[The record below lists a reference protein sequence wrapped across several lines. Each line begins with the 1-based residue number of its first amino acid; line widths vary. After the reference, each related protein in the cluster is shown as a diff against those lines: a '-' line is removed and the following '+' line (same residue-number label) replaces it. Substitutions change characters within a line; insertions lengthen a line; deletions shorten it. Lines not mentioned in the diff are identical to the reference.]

1 VHEQIVDEFV
11 GKLKGYVGEL
21 IVGDPVEPQTDIG
34 TLVDEKAAGRIMT
47 WIEEAV
53 QEGAELIQGGVQ
65 TGANVAPTIL
75 LQPNRASKVVCQE
88 VFGPIVS
95 VIPIKSFEEGIAEA
109 NNSDFGLQVGVFT
122 NNFQLIQQAIQQLE
136 AGGVIINGTSNF
148 RLDHLPYGGIKNSGI
163 GREGPRFAIHEMTE
177 MKMVVIRN

>member
-1 VHEQIVDEFV
+1 MLF
-11 GKLKGYVGEL
+11 LKFQGINVRYQPATHVL
-21 IVGDPVEPQTDIG
+21 QMAY
-34 TLVDEKAAGRIMT
+34 KFRI
-47 WIEEAV
+47 AKHLRAYLLLG
-53 QEGAELIQGGVQ
+53 EGAELIQGGVQ